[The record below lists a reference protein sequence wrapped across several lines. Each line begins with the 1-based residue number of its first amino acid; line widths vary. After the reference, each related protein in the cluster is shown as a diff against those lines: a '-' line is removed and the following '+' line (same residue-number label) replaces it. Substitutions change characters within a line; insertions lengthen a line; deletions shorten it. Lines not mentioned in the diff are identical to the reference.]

1 LRRLTPNVHALRWR
15 IALVVGVVG
24 CAAAVSVG
32 LIVAR
37 ESFEQAE
44 ELVAG
49 AAQAQVGCEVDLYQR
64 AGRVFANAADGG
76 AIAVLRLP
84 EHRPGRPLIHN

>member
-1 LRRLTPNVHALRWR
+1 MPGLRRLTPNVRALRWR

-32 LIVAR
+32 LIVALG
-37 ESFEQAE
+37 QARVLE
-44 ELVAG
+44 A
-49 AAQAQVGCEVDLYQR
+49 DL
-64 AGRVFANAADGG
+64 GFANAADGG